1 MNNTNDP
8 QKSKFQNKGGEES
21 DKVKENI
28 PKALSDN
35 KTAVVIRVRIKAIKE
50 RGEAKGGDLKNR
62 EEKRSIMKKNQPK
75 KERVKITPLERKS
88 YLL

>member
-1 MNNTNDP
+1 M
-8 QKSKFQNKGGEES
+8 
-21 DKVKENI
+21 
-28 PKALSDN
+28 
-35 KTAVVIRVRIKAIKE
+35 VIRVRIKAIKE